1 MMQKLVSCAVLLILG
16 IKSCHCDVLVY
27 TAPSNQLIEEFQ
39 SLAARFGPSFPPNGL
54 RVYAVQAEPSNGC
67 KPMEEAPRNFTV
79 HGNTPRFAAVISRG
93 DCTFADKV
101 RNAQNAS
108 FDAVIVYNKDSD
120 ALEIMSASD
129 DSDIFIPSMFVG
141 QTSGSIIM
149 YDYNYKRSF
158 FLILNDDFPFNIN
171 THLII
176 PFCVVVGMCFIIML
190 GFMIARCVRERRRI
204 MRYRLPT
211 SSLKKLESRK
221 FTKNEIYETC
231 AICLD
236 DYEEGD
242 RLRILPCRHAYHTK
256 CIDVW
261 LTKNRRVCPVC
272 KRKVYAIGE
281 RRRQQR
287 RRRSADS
294 TTDSMS
300 SFDPDDT
307 TPLINPQ
314 DNNPN
319 HGTFNEDGQEQDDEP
334 LDVSAAQQPAE
345 TEDDEILDGR
355 QPASNQRFNPFNR
368 LPNLPPQL
376 ADELA
381 TTVESSDDAS
391 IWTKF
396 KRLFKFNRQPT
407 GDDDDPPL
415 LDNRATDDVD
425 IIIRPESNGR
435 SINAPTT
442 SGNNIL
448 NSNLS
453 GSFREEAEIANERLS
468 PARRTHRSAPN
479 ILQPSTSSET
489 NSPRRI
495 GVAALPNTN
504 LQFIS
509 RERNGF
515 V

>member
-1 MMQKLVSCAVLLILG
+1 M
-16 IKSCHCDVLVY
+16 
-27 TAPSNQLIEEFQ
+27 
-39 SLAARFGPSFPPNGL
+39 
-54 RVYAVQAEPSNGC
+54 RVYAVQGEPPDGC
-67 KPMEEAPRNFTV
+67 APMDEAPKNYTV
-79 HGNTPRFAAVISRG
+79 HGTPMRFAAVISRG
-93 DCTFADKV
+93 DCSFADKV
-101 RNAQNAS
+101 RHAQNAS

-129 DSDIFIPSMFVG
+129 DSDIFIPSLFVG

-149 YDYNYKRSF
+149 FDYNYSRKF

-176 PFCVVVGMCFIIML
+176 PFCIVIGMCFVIML
-190 GFMIARCVRERRRI
+190 GFMISRCVRERRRI

-221 FTKNEIYETC
+221 YTKNEIYETC

-261 LTKNRRVCPVC
+261 LTKNRRVCPIC

-281 RRRQQR
+281 RRRQR

-319 HGTFNEDGQEQDDEP
+319 HGTFNENNQEQPQEESEA
-334 LDVSAAQQPAE
+334 LEAGLQQNQ
-345 TEDDEILDGR
+345 TEASDDEILDGR
-355 QPASNQRFNPFNR
+355 PLPNQRFNPFNR
-368 LPNLPPQL
+368 VENNLPPV
-376 ADELA
+376 ADELGVA
-381 TTVESSDDAS
+381 IEGPNDS

-396 KRLFKFNRQPT
+396 KRFFKISHQT
-407 GDDDDPPL
+407 ADDDDPPL
-415 LDNRATDDVD
+415 LDNTATDDVD
-425 IIIRPESNGR
+425 IIIRPDS
-435 SINAPTT
+435 SHTINIARPI

-453 GSFREEAEIANERLS
+453 GSFREENETLNNNHTNINNSSDNSLS
-468 PARRTHRSAPN
+468 NGQIGDAPN
-479 ILQPSTSSET
+479 ILQSHEPSTSSG
-489 NSPRRI
+489 SPRRI
-495 GVAALPNTN
+495 GVAAIPN
-504 LQFIS
+504 LQFLS
-509 RERNGF
+509 RPSQNRNRLI
-515 V
+515 